1 MIGRIKNF
9 FEESRRE
16 FKRVNWPS
24 RAETTRYTIFV
35 IAFSIILAAFL
46 GFLDFAFL
54 KGLENL
60 IL

>member
-1 MIGRIKNF
+1 MFGKIKTF

-24 RAETTRYTIFV
+24 RQETIRYTIFV
-35 IAFSIILAAFL
+35 IAFSVALAAFL

-54 KGLENL
+54 RVLKDL

>member
-9 FEESRRE
+9 FDESRRE

-24 RAETTRYTIFV
+24 RQETTRYTLFV
-35 IAFSIILAAFL
+35 IIFSIVLAVLL